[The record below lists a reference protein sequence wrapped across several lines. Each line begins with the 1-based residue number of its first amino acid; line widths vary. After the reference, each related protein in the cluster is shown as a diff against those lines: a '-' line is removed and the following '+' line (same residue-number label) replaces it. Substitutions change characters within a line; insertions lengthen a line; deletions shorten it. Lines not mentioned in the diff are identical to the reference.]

1 MGRKKRMFY
10 MLVPQGVLKHI
21 DVTADGKARE
31 YKQAHLLSI
40 LTHHVQSSFPS
51 ASAFHYKDI
60 SSKYLRQHY
69 TTDYFNSVITPL
81 LASELI
87 EVGESHSTELHFPKS
102 YRLSHIL
109 IKEVIDGN
117 TTDIHITNKPL
128 IEKIEKWRRTTL
140 SLQVNKYSF
149 IETEADMLL
158 NLSIDATALEQLY
171 SQRIEDI

>member
-51 ASAFHYKDI
+51 ASVFHFKNI
-60 SSKYLRQHY
+60 SSKYLKHHY
-69 TTDYFNSVITPL
+69 TTDYFDSVITQL

-87 EVGESHSTELHFPKS
+87 EVDESYSTELHFPKS
-102 YRLSHIL
+102 YRLSHTL
-109 IKEVIDGN
+109 IKEV
-117 TTDIHITNKPL
+117 
-128 IEKIEKWRRTTL
+128 
-140 SLQVNKYSF
+140 
-149 IETEADMLL
+149 
-158 NLSIDATALEQLY
+158 
-171 SQRIEDI
+171 